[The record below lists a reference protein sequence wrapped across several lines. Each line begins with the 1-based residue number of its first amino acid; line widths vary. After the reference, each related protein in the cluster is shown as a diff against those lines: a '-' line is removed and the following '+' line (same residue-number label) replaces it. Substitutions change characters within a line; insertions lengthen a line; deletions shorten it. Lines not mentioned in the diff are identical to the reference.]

1 LTHNSSENNKHSFV
15 RISAIVI
22 EDDIEL
28 RELFVELLREH
39 KIEIA
44 GTGSNGKEA
53 DELYRIH
60 HPDIVL
66 IDLMM
71 PLYDGY
77 EGIRRIKERDKNAKI
92 IVVSGSSAKL
102 NMLEKYDIHD
112 VVQKPIDMNKVGYTI
127 SKLMADTI
135 NAKMK

>member
-1 LTHNSSENNKHSFV
+1 V
-15 RISAIVI
+15 V

-28 RELFVELLREH
+28 RELFVELLRDH
-39 KIEIA
+39 NIEVV

-77 EGIRRIKERDKNAKI
+77 EGIKRIKERDKNAKI
-92 IVVSGSSAKL
+92 IVVSGSSTKSS
-102 NMLEKYDIHD
+102 MLDKYEINDI
-112 VVQKPIDMNKVGYTI
+112 VQKPIDMNKIGYVI